1 LLADGVILPG
11 GEQEVRDLRAERS
24 GDGEFELWAD
34 VPIPSDRAGWAKMT
48 SAYGAAE
55 ATGIIVSWDPRIIDL
70 LRNAGEADDRTDLL
84 IATG

>member
-1 LLADGVILPG
+1 
-11 GEQEVRDLRAERS
+11 
-24 GDGEFELWAD
+24 
-34 VPIPSDRAGWAKMT
+34 MT